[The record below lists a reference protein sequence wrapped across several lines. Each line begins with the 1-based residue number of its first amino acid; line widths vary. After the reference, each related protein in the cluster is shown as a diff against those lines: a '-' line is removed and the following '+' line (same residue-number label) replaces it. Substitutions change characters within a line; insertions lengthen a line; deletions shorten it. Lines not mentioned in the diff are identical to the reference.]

1 MTGKKT
7 NNETSKQMK
16 TIISESAM
24 KKTKQAIGQEK
35 VMMVTFTR
43 Y

>member
-1 MTGKKT
+1 
-7 NNETSKQMK
+7 
-16 TIISESAM
+16 M

-43 Y
+43 YWETVGYAEIESRCNS